1 MCSLSVSHKS
11 LDNYYIDLYR
21 DCTHQLLGLL
31 NDFIRYITKQKNYIA
46 QTNKDFYLRVYKK
59 IAVFKSKMDI
69 KKYNKKYLEYSPFC
83 QVSIQVEKGV
93 PYCIFE
99 INQRF
104 PDIVL
109 RYKIYEIDGEL
120 FSFPVDSLSYNNFL
134 LYNKYIQK
142 FRSKILNPKI
152 KNNQK

>member
-1 MCSLSVSHKS
+1 LSTLAVTNIFPYYGYKKKCKDLMCSLSVSHKS

-83 QVSIQVEKGV
+83 
-93 PYCIFE
+93 
-99 INQRF
+99 
-104 PDIVL
+104 
-109 RYKIYEIDGEL
+109 
-120 FSFPVDSLSYNNFL
+120 
-134 LYNKYIQK
+134 
-142 FRSKILNPKI
+142 
-152 KNNQK
+152 